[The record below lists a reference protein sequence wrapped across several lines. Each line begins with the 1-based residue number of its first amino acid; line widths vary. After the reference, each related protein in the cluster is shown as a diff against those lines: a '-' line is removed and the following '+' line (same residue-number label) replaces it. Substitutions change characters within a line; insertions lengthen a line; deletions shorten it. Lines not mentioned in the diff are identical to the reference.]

1 MEDDQLKLFSKIK
14 RGDWRFHKPD
24 WKNISEDAKDL
35 IRALLVTDPV
45 ERMTVDEALRSP
57 WIKRYNDSL
66 SSVDLGGSISNL
78 MQKRQKLR
86 SVAKS
91 LIFMGKLRDA
101 MGSSSKIVEGE
112 DESES
117 EVQDNDVAM
126 EFDKQSAAFLKS

>member
-1 MEDDQLKLFSKIK
+1 MEDNQLKLFSKIK
-14 RGDWRFHKPD
+14 RGEWRFHDPD

-57 WIKRYNDSL
+57 WIRRYNDSL

-78 MQKRQKLR
+78 MLKRQKLR

-91 LIFMGKLRDA
+91 IIFMGKLKSF
-101 MGSSSKIVEGE
+101 SSADSNSKIEEVS
-112 DESES
+112 DEERSENP
-117 EVQDNDVAM
+117 EETAM
-126 EFDKQSAAFLKS
+126 EFDKQ